1 MRDLFFPTPLESMSR
16 LNPRQQ
22 EAVNYV
28 GGPLLVLA
36 GAGSG
41 KTSVITRKIAYLVQ
55 QCGVRAQYIVAV
67 TFTNKAAREMKERV
81 GSLLRGAEGR
91 GLTVSTFHNLGLNII
106 RKEYARLGYKPGF
119 SIFDESDIK
128 ALLTDIMQKEYA
140 GDDGADEI
148 KHMIGSW
155 KNDLILPPEALENAR
170 NPREQTAA
178 IVYAAYQRTLKAYNA
193 LDFDDLILLPV
204 KLFQDHPDILEKWQN
219 RVRYLLVDEY
229 QDTNASQYLLVK
241 QLIGTRNQFTVVGDD
256 DQSIYAWRGA
266 RPENLMLLKEDYPSL
281 KVVMLEQNYRSTS
294 RILRCANTLIANN
307 PHAFEKQLWS
317 EMGHGDEIRVIRC
330 KNEDAEAERVAME
343 ILTLHLRTD
352 RPYRDF
358 AILYRGN
365 YQAKL
370 IELKLQHHQVPYR
383 LSGGTSFFA
392 RQEVKDLMSYFRLLV
407 NPDDDN
413 AYLRVINVPRREI
426 GSTTLEKLGNYAT
439 QRGTSMYTASAELG
453 LAEHLDSRFV
463 DRLQRFKRWMD
474 GVRLQVAQADPIAAL
489 RAMVADIDYENW
501 IRQNSSSDKAADYR
515 IGNVNFLI
523 DALKNTLEKDEDGDM
538 TIEDAIGKLVLRD
551 MLERQQEEEEGAD
564 GVQMM
569 TLHASKGLEFP
580 YVFIMGME
588 EEILPHRS
596 SIEADTIEEERR
608 LAYVGITRA
617 RQTLAFTFAAKR
629 KQYGE
634 VIDCSPS
641 RFLDELPADDLAWEG
656 LQDTPV
662 EVKAARGNHALADIR
677 AMLKR

>member
-1 MRDLFFPTPLESMSR
+1 MSR

-28 GGPLLVLA
+28 GGPMLVLA

-41 KTSVITRKIAYLVQ
+41 KTSVITRKIAYLIQ
-55 QCGVRAQYIVAV
+55 QCGIRAQYIVAV

-81 GSLLRGAEGR
+81 SSLLRGGEGR

-106 RKEYARLGYKPGF
+106 RKEYAKLGYKPGF
-119 SIFDESDIK
+119 SIFDEGDIK

-140 GDDGADEI
+140 GDDGVDEI
-148 KHMIGSW
+148 KGYIGSW
-155 KNDLILPPEALENAR
+155 KNDLIIPEEALANAR
-170 NPREQTAA
+170 NPKEQTAA
-178 IVYAAYQRTLKAYNA
+178 IVYTHYQRTLKAYNA
-193 LDFDDLILLPV
+193 VDFDDLIMQPV
-204 KLFQDHPDILEKWQN
+204 KLFQNHPEVLEKWRN
-219 RVRYLLVDEY
+219 KVRYMLVDEY

-241 QLIGTRNQFTVVGDD
+241 LLVQERAHFTVVGDD

-266 RPENLMLLKEDYPSL
+266 RPENLMQLKDDFPSL

-294 RILRCANTLIANN
+294 RILKCANVLIANN

-317 EMGHGDEIRVIRC
+317 EMGHGDAIRVIRC
-330 KNEDAEAERVAME
+330 RNEEAEAERVAME
-343 ILTLHLRTD
+343 ILTLHLKTQ
-352 RPYRDF
+352 RPYSDF

-370 IELKLQHHQVPYR
+370 IELKLQHHQIPYR

-413 AYLRVINVPRREI
+413 AFLRVINVPRREI

-439 QRGTSMYTASAELG
+439 ARKISMYTACDEMGLG
-453 LAEHLDSRFV
+453 EHLDSRFT
-463 DRLQRFKRWMD
+463 DRLSRFKRYMD
-474 GVRLQVAQADPIAAL
+474 NLRQQCAQNDPIAAL
-489 RAMVADIDYENW
+489 RSMVMDIDYETW
-501 IRQNSSSDKAADYR
+501 VRQQTSSDKAADFR
-515 IGNVNFLI
+515 MGNVWFLI
-523 DALKNTLEKDEDGDM
+523 DALKNTLEKDEEGEM
-538 TIEDAIGKLVLRD
+538 TIEEAIAKLVLRD

-580 YVFIMGME
+580 YVFILGME

-617 RQTLAFTFAAKR
+617 RQNLAMTFAAKR

-634 VIDCSPS
+634 IIECMPS
-641 RFLDELPADDLAWEG
+641 RFLDELPQEDLEWEG
-656 LQDTPV
+656 QEDAPV
-662 EVKAARGNHALADIR
+662 EVKAARGNDALAAMR
-677 AMLKR
+677 AMLKK

>member
-1 MRDLFFPTPLESMSR
+1 MSR

-28 GGPLLVLA
+28 GGPMLVLA

-41 KTSVITRKIAYLVQ
+41 KTSVITRKIAYLIQ
-55 QCGVRAQYIVAV
+55 QCGIRAQYIVAV

-81 GSLLRGAEGR
+81 SSLLRGGEGR

-119 SIFDESDIK
+119 SIFDDGDIK

-140 GDDGADEI
+140 GDDGVDEI
-148 KHMIGSW
+148 KSYIGSW
-155 KNDLILPPEALENAR
+155 KNDLITPEQALAEAR
-170 NPREQTAA
+170 NPKEQTAA
-178 IVYAAYQRTLKAYNA
+178 IVYTHYQRTLKAYNA
-193 LDFDDLILLPV
+193 VDFDDLIMQPV
-204 KLFQDHPDILEKWQN
+204 KLFQDHPEVLEKWRN
-219 RVRYLLVDEY
+219 RVRYMLVDEY

-241 QLIGTRNQFTVVGDD
+241 LLVQERAHFTVVGDD

-266 RPENLMLLKEDYPSL
+266 RPENLMQLKEDFPSL

-294 RILRCANTLIANN
+294 RILKCANVLIANN

-317 EMGHGDEIRVIRC
+317 EMGHGDPIRVIRC
-330 KNEDAEAERVAME
+330 RNEEAEAERVAME
-343 ILTLHLRTD
+343 ILTLHLKTQ
-352 RPYRDF
+352 RPYSDF

-370 IELKLQHHQVPYR
+370 IELKLQHHQIPYR
-383 LSGGTSFFA
+383 LSGGTSFFG

-413 AYLRVINVPRREI
+413 AFLRVINVPRREI

-439 QRGTSMYTASAELG
+439 ARKISMYAACDEIGLGELM
-453 LAEHLDSRFV
+453 DSRFT
-463 DRLQRFKRWMD
+463 DRLSRFKHYMD
-474 GVRLQVAQADPIAAL
+474 NLRQQCAQHDPIAAL
-489 RAMVADIDYENW
+489 RSMVMDIDYETW
-501 IRQNSSSDKAADYR
+501 VRSQTSSDKAADFR
-515 IGNVNFLI
+515 MSNVWFLI
-523 DALKNTLEKDEDGDM
+523 DALKNTLERDEEGEM
-538 TIEDAIGKLVLRD
+538 TIEEAIAKLVLRD
-551 MLERQQEEEEGAD
+551 MLERQQEEEEGAE

-580 YVFIMGME
+580 YVFIMGVE

-617 RQTLAFTFAAKR
+617 RQNLAMTFAAKR

-634 VIDCSPS
+634 IIECMPS
-641 RFLDELPADDLAWEG
+641 RFLDELPQEDLEWEG
-656 LQDTPV
+656 QEDAPV
-662 EVKAARGNHALADIR
+662 EIKAARGNDALAAMR